1 MSAITRVV
9 AITSINSVVLYFA
22 SLLAAGGDGNPS
34 GVNTVQLVGY
44 TWIAFVCITA
54 FVLCAKNRGA
64 LGTLLTLGALPMLFL
79 VSIVAVIGGRVMGF
93 NIG

>member
-44 TWIAFVCITA
+44 TWIAFV
-54 FVLCAKNRGA
+54 LCAKNRGRWERFS
-64 LGTLLTLGALPMLFL
+64 L
-79 VSIVAVIGGRVMGF
+79 
-93 NIG
+93 